1 MQHRYMVVIS
11 EDDVIC
17 RSCANLINTL
27 DRFEV
32 EMCNLRDNV
41 LRFLEQK
48 YSLEKGELLSS
59 NEKQR
64 RSQPPQIRKC
74 HNQIA
79 TNCQG
84 KKRDVILSSHITENT
99 KNKKNNVW
107 LQCDKCQYTTPHNS
121 FMVHHNRDRMKQKI
135 FCDKCGL
142 QFLGSQQESHNCNLK
157 EQAHDQ
163 SGVRDEQTDSS
174 MKDISE
180 TIMDIPILEKAVQ
193 QDVPIM
199 AIQAYSQSH
208 ISNHNENIPIIRLST
223 SDNLPMQNI
232 LSSDNT
238 GQSIYVRVLQPVE
251 INESS
256 TTSTMMGVSN
266 SDTDLAIKLKDSSG
280 KQILTL
286 TEDGHLEMTE
296 VTCWSDLQSSES
308 QSNITFQ

>member
-1 MQHRYMVVIS
+1 
-11 EDDVIC
+11 
-17 RSCANLINTL
+17 
-27 DRFEV
+27 
-32 EMCNLRDNV
+32 
-41 LRFLEQK
+41 
-48 YSLEKGELLSS
+48 
-59 NEKQR
+59 
-64 RSQPPQIRKC
+64 
-74 HNQIA
+74 
-79 TNCQG
+79 
-84 KKRDVILSSHITENT
+84 
-99 KNKKNNVW
+99 
-107 LQCDKCQYTTPHNS
+107 
-121 FMVHHNRDRMKQKI
+121 
-135 FCDKCGL
+135 
-142 QFLGSQQESHNCNLK
+142 
-157 EQAHDQ
+157 
-163 SGVRDEQTDSS
+163 

-180 TIMDIPILEKAVQ
+180 TIMDIPILEKTVQ

-296 VTCWSDLQSSES
+296 VTCWGDLQSSES